1 LKRRRAP
8 IDKLVFVGAASE
20 TLRLTILK
28 AAKEH
33 ANEVVFTG
41 YLPDEWLPTFYSAAD
56 VFAFPSR
63 YEGFGLPVLEAMAC
77 GTPVVAGDAPA
88 VNEIAK
94 GVALLVP
101 PNDWLALAN
110 ALEQVLT
117 DEDLAE
123 DLHRRGLSL
132 AASFTWERTA
142 SLTWQ
147 VYRRFVESGA

>member
-1 LKRRRAP
+1 
-8 IDKLVFVGAASE
+8 
-20 TLRLTILK
+20 
-28 AAKEH
+28 
-33 ANEVVFTG
+33 
-41 YLPDEWLPTFYSAAD
+41 
-56 VFAFPSR
+56 
-63 YEGFGLPVLEAMAC
+63 MAC

-117 DEDLAE
+117 DGDLAE
-123 DLHRRGLSL
+123 DLRRRGLSL

-142 SLTWQ
+142 NLTWQ
-147 VYRRFVESGA
+147 VYRRFVESWRLNRVHRPKNFTASFKASTKASISSGVL